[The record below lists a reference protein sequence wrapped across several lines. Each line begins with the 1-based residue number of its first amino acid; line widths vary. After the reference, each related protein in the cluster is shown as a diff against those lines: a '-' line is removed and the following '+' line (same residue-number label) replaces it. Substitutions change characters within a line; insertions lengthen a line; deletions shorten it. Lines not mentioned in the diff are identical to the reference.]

1 MKYNHVDNLP
11 LDMSEIGFGLWTVA
25 TKNWNLRN
33 SSNHVKLL
41 NDAFALGINF
51 FDTADSYGQGYGE
64 RILSEAFDMIRQEI
78 IISTKLGYDFYSPR
92 LLPDSPI
99 EKNFQPNYIKFAC
112 EQSLKRLNT
121 DYVDIFSIHYPELS
135 TAEND
140 SVFEVLERL
149 IEEGKILSYGAA
161 IDDREKSFE
170 ISEILLKDRNVNLLQ
185 VPLSCVE
192 RDFYLDGSLG
202 ELQNVLLVRRVHG
215 FGFLDGTS
223 NPLDFQVSNKSDESM
238 DSIVLDK
245 ITKAQLRSNKFVSFS
260 EKMGYDP
267 SQLAV
272 VGILDEPL
280 VLSALPNI
288 FNSTQLELYCAA
300 VDKIELSDEIRD
312 GIHDLY

>member
-99 EKNFQPNYIKFAC
+99 EKNFQPNYIRFAC

-161 IDDREKSFE
+161 IDDSEKSFE

-192 RDFYLDGSLG
+192 RDFYLEGSLA
-202 ELQNVLLVRRVHG
+202 EFQNVLLVRRVHG

>member
-99 EKNFQPNYIKFAC
+99 EKNFQPNYIRFAC

-161 IDDREKSFE
+161 IDDSEKSFE

-245 ITKAQLRSNKFVSFS
+245 ITKAQVRSNKFVSFS
-260 EKMGYDP
+260 EKMGCDP

-288 FNSTQLELYCAA
+288 FNSIQLELYCAA